1 MFLSFVGQKYWVDRR
16 SVLGKILGI
25 DFFDSRFF
33 LIQDFWRTNFCNYFC
48 SQKYFGDAPIL
59 EKLEINKLHRRQ
71 EALVIVV
78 RLV

>member
-1 MFLSFVGQKYWVDRR
+1 
-16 SVLGKILGI
+16 
-25 DFFDSRFF
+25 

-48 SQKYFGDAPIL
+48 SQKYIGGATIL

-71 EALVIVV
+71 EALAIVV